1 MPATAVNTSYEAH
14 SAEPEYIETN
24 RGLIGSLD
32 LSGVS
37 RLLDLACGTGLLAD
51 LVLEVRPRITVCG
64 LDLDRQQ
71 LQLTEERFREKGL
84 YAGNGAFG
92 GPRGLPSFILLE
104 GSADTLPCAS
114 GLMDAVLMGN
124 SIHNLPDRDRLI
136 GEIRRVLRPGGLF
149 AFNSAFYAGTYVPG
163 TEKFHQAWVKEAL
176 LYVMNRDREMRARGE
191 PGLKRKRGTVSR
203 ASARRWLLPKEW
215 KAVVE
220 SGGLKVTRVHEREVR
235 MTRRSYETVGSY
247 GGFASVV
254 LAGYPIELAC
264 EALQAAVQPALDQT
278 GFTTVPARWL
288 EMTAVKPEASR
299 EVTEGT
305 A

>member
-1 MPATAVNTSYEAH
+1 MPSTAFNTSYEAH

-24 RGLIGSLD
+24 RSLIRSLD
-32 LSGVS
+32 LSEVS
-37 RLLDLACGTGLLAD
+37 RLLDLACGTGLLSD
-51 LVLEVRPRITVCG
+51 LVLEQRPGITVCG

-71 LQLTEERFREKGL
+71 LKLTEERFGEKGL
-84 YAGNGAFG
+84 YAGNGASG
-92 GPRGLPSFILLE
+92 AARGLPSFILVE
-104 GSADTLPCAS
+104 GSADTLPFAS
-114 GLMDAVLMGN
+114 GTMDAVLMGN
-124 SIHNLPDRDRLI
+124 SIHNLPDPGRLV

-176 LYVMNRDREMRARGE
+176 IYVMNRDRELRAKGE

-203 ASARRWLLPKEW
+203 ASARRWLLPREW
-215 KAVVE
+215 QDVLE
-220 SGGLKVTRVHEREVR
+220 SNGLRVSRVHEREVR

-254 LAGYPIELAC
+254 LAGYPVELAC

-288 EMTAVKPEASR
+288 EMAALKPEGPDERAKENR
-299 EVTEGT
+299 
-305 A
+305 